1 MLLYNRT
8 QPNRNT
14 IIIRSQLRNN
24 NVAKHLATANTND
37 FVGRTHFWIICMWTF
52 GLALQRL
59 QHTDSAGQVT
69 ICYCYCC

>member
-24 NVAKHLATANTND
+24 NVAKHLATAKTND
-37 FVGRTHFWIICMWTF
+37 FLVVRIS
-52 GLALQRL
+52 GLFACGL
-59 QHTDSAGQVT
+59 SAWHCNV
-69 ICYCYCC
+69 